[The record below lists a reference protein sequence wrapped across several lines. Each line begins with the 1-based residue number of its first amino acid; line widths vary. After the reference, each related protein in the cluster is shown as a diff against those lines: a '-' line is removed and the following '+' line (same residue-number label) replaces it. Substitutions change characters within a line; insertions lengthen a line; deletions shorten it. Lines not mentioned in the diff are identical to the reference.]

1 MILLTAQ
8 HIPVWLAAPFILLL
22 LLIATGPVFFKVLW
36 HQYYKHTA
44 IIIGSLC
51 LIYYFFVLG
60 EVDKPVHTFFEYF
73 SFISLLTALYVS
85 TGGIYIRA
93 EVKATPLV
101 NTMLLISGAMFAN
114 IIGTTGA
121 SVLLI
126 RPFLRMNQY
135 RFKPYLAVFFIF
147 IVSNVGGALTPIGD
161 PPLFLGFLKGVPFEW
176 TLIHIVPEW
185 MLAVGLLSG
194 IFYVLD
200 TRNKKGSSENKTY
213 SKFVNIE
220 GFQNVF
226 WLLLIVGCI
235 FLDPSKISWLPSI
248 HGNSF
253 VREVLQLSIAY
264 IAYRTSDREALYYNR
279 FSFEPILEVAFVF
292 FGIFFS
298 MMPALQLLEQFVST
312 PGNLSSLSP
321 TLCYWTTG
329 ISSSFL
335 DNAPAY
341 LTMLTTSLTYYG
353 FSIDDARQ
361 VHDFAMSQQYYIY
374 VQAISTAAVFF
385 GAMTYIGNGPNFMV
399 KSIVEESHKEIPNF
413 AEYIVKYAMVYMLPV
428 LILVW
433 LIFIY

>member
-1 MILLTAQ
+1 MLLTASA
-8 HIPVWLAAPFILLL
+8 IPFWLAAPFVLLL
-22 LLIATGPVFFKVLW
+22 LLIAAGPIFFKVLW

-44 IIIGSLC
+44 IAIGLLC
-51 LIYYFFVLG
+51 LLYYFLVLN
-60 EVDKPVHTFFEYF
+60 DTHKPVHTFFEYF

-93 EVKATPLV
+93 DVKATPFV
-101 NTMLLISGAMFAN
+101 NTLLLISGAMFAN

-126 RPFLRMNQY
+126 RPFLRMNQH

-185 MLAVGLLSG
+185 IVAVGILSA
-194 IFYVLD
+194 IFFILD
-200 TRNKKGSSENKTY
+200 SRNKKGSNESKTY

-226 WLLLIVGCI
+226 WLLIIVGCI
-235 FLDPSKISWLPSI
+235 FLDPSKISWLPSVNG
-248 HGNSF
+248 HSF
-253 VREVLQLSIAY
+253 IRELAQLTIAY
-264 IAYRTSDREALYYNR
+264 VAYRTSDREALYYNR

-321 TLCYWTTG
+321 TLCYWATG

-353 FSIDDARQ
+353 FSVDDAKQ

-399 KSIVEESHKEIPNF
+399 KSIVEEQHKEVPNF
-413 AEYIVKYAMVYMLPV
+413 AEYIFKYAFVYLFPV